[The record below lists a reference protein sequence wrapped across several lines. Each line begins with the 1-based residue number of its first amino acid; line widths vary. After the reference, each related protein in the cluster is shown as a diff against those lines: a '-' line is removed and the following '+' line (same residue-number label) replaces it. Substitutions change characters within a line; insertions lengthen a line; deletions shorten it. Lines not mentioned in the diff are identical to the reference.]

1 MENYPRLLVLSNDSF
16 SKSNSNGRTL
26 GSLLQGWP
34 KDRIAQF
41 CISSDGADFDVCDN
55 YYCVTDADVLRATL
69 HMKAACRRDL
79 KDAPRIDSNR
89 ADGHVKHRKTS
100 FNMLVRN
107 TLWNLG
113 LWSSKEF
120 NRWISDFAPDI
131 ILIQSGDSY
140 FMHQLAMRLAKRTS
154 ATLATFNTEGYY
166 FFHHDYFKEDGKMGR
181 IVFRLYHWIY
191 KSIFRKY
198 MKRSL
203 LEIYGNSRLKADYD
217 EVFYSRNSIVSYTA
231 SSLEFNP
238 AYELNTP
245 PTFTYLGNLGLKRPE
260 ALVEFAEV
268 LADINPKCKIDV
280 YGNANQTAIE
290 LFDSCKAID
299 YHGMVSYDAVR
310 EIINRTDVL
319 IHVEKNDKVMN
330 RELCYA
336 FSTKIADC
344 ICSGRNFIM
353 YAPAHLAC
361 SQYVVETGAAWHARN
376 KEELYHTL
384 HTLLYDKASRIE
396 KLQKAKATA
405 RANHSAAS
413 TANKCQ
419 AALCALTH

>member
-1 MENYPRLLVLSNDSF
+1 MKYPRLLVLSNNSF

-34 KDRIAQF
+34 KNRIAQF

-55 YYCVTDADVLRATL
+55 YFCVTDADVLRSTL
-69 HMKAACRRDL
+69 RLRPARRRDL
-79 KDAPRIDSNR
+79 KDGVKIDANSR
-89 ADGHVKHRKTS
+89 AGHVVHRKTS
-100 FNMLVRN
+100 FKMLVRN
-107 TLWNLG
+107 TLWDIG
-113 LWSSKEF
+113 AWRGREF
-120 NRWISDFAPDI
+120 NKWVSDFAPDI
-131 ILIQSGDSY
+131 ILLQSGDSY

-154 ATLATFNTEGYY
+154 AALATFNTEGYY
-166 FFHHDYFKEDGKMGR
+166 FFHHDYFKQDGKVGH

-191 KSIFRKY
+191 KSNLRKY
-198 MKRSL
+198 MNRSR
-203 LEIYGNSRLKADYD
+203 LEIYGNSRLKTDYD
-217 EVFYSRNSIVSYTA
+217 KAFYSRNSIVCYTA
-231 SSLEFNP
+231 SSLEFKP
-238 AYELNTP
+238 AYELSTP
-245 PTFTYLGNLGLKRPE
+245 PTFSYLGNLGLKRPE

-268 LADINPKCKIDV
+268 LADINPKCKVDV
-280 YGNANQTAIE
+280 YGNANQAAIE

-299 YHGMVSYDAVR
+299 YHGLVSYDAVR
-310 EIINRTDVL
+310 EIISHTDVL

-330 RELCYA
+330 RELRYA

-384 HTLLYDKASRIE
+384 HTLLSDKASRVE
-396 KLQKAKATA
+396 RLQKAKATA
-405 RANHSAAS
+405 LANHSAAS
-413 TANKCQ
+413 TSNKYQ
-419 AALCALTH
+419 AALRALTH